1 MGKVYRL
8 KRIKM
13 ILKFFHILIV
23 ECRRGCPKNYR
34 PVCGSDGITYDNRCE
49 LAIAAC
55 KRDSEITI
63 THFGKCGGKH
73 WIPIFT
79 EFLHALSFISTCL
92 KWDLVLEFSGWMV
105 GA

>member
-1 MGKVYRL
+1 
-8 KRIKM
+8 M
-13 ILKFFHILIV
+13 IPKFFLILIV
-23 ECRRGCPKNYR
+23 EKCRRGCPRIVR

-73 WIPIFT
+73 
-79 EFLHALSFISTCL
+79 
-92 KWDLVLEFSGWMV
+92 
-105 GA
+105 